1 MESSQN
7 GNSSEFRL
15 RCKRILLTYSQ
26 VGPDFDTQS
35 AVRLFSRLGARG
47 VLAREQ
53 HRDGGIHYHAF
64 ILFDTT
70 HHTRNAA
77 EFDVGGAHPNIKAIR
92 WTPQRAYD
100 YVRKDGDIIW
110 NNLDESDLDG
120 SQSTSGRHWADI
132 ISSPDK
138 TSFYDAIKHWIQE
151 LLYVVSPASRNT
163 PIGRTVSLPNR
174 TIARPPGLTEI
185 SPSGLNS
192 RNGTRRM
199 SEEEIYSEAAGE
211 DPAPPLTSSQGEPSQ
226 RHPPA

>member
-7 GNSSEFRL
+7 GNSGEFRL

-35 AVRLFSRLGARG
+35 AVRLFGRLGARG

-138 TSFYDAIKHWIQE
+138 TSFYDAIKTLDPRALVCSFPSIEKYADWAYRVTPEPYHSPTSWSDGDFTEWPE
-151 LLYVVSPASRNT
+151 LEEWYEENVRGGDLLRG
-163 PIGRTVSLPNR
+163 GR
-174 TIARPPGLTEI
+174 
-185 SPSGLNS
+185 
-192 RNGTRRM
+192 
-199 SEEEIYSEAAGE
+199 
-211 DPAPPLTSSQGEPSQ
+211 
-226 RHPPA
+226 